1 MELEARESLFVPLQ
15 GRPAQ
20 GLVPA
25 VFAQARLAWVEMVC
39 GPRVVQRVLAAL
51 TPGDEAEARLLS
63 NARWC
68 PAGLVAELDETLQ
81 EICGRS
87 LSRLHQIGRL
97 AARNSLTGIAAPT
110 ILHRIL
116 RADAVREL
124 LFRSGASTHYDELG
138 ACRGR
143 LSSSSPV
150 SLPQG
155 WCDSVVGFLEEAI
168 VMHGAFDPRVR
179 TVSCQSHGDRECA
192 FELQWC

>member
-1 MELEARESLFVPLQ
+1 MELEARDTSFVPLH
-15 GRPAQ
+15 GRPAE

-25 VFAQARLAWVEMVC
+25 VFGQARLEWVEMVC

-51 TPGDEAEARLLS
+51 PRRDEAEARLLS
-63 NARWC
+63 KARWC
-68 PAGLVAELDETLQ
+68 PAELVTELDETLQ
-81 EICGRS
+81 EICGPS

-116 RADAVREL
+116 RADAVLVL
-124 LFRSGASTHYDELG
+124 LFKSGARTRYDELG

-143 LSSSSPV
+143 LSSSSLVP
-150 SLPQG
+150 LPQG

-179 TVSCQSHGDRECA
+179 TTSCQSRGDRDCT
-192 FELQWC
+192 FDLQWC